1 MCTESHWFSIR
12 VDILSKGDEC
22 FPIELYHPHEFT
34 PPWRR
39 DSCERR
45 TKKRSWHPHSFS
57 SFFIGF
63 LWCGRLFWLSV
74 VCTFAFFVVQISYG
88 QWVRYQQHPTMI
100 SLETNYGNWMYLYPA
115 VTMCSN
121 YTNADTTI
129 DVVQRWVWTTAEQNV
144 IYFFVTPERQTDVR
158 KKKVWRNAPHDV
170 FVHSLWNISADDDAF
185 AVHKAFAETVATT
198 TWSNLNN
205 FARFANDSEHFKDV
219 DMRRLAFMVRKKH
232 QFSISSTKNCI
243 LIDTCVH

>member
-1 MCTESHWFSIR
+1 MTAEISTVVNSSAHQSETRHKWKDHNSYNA
-12 VDILSKGDEC
+12 
-22 FPIELYHPHEFT
+22 LYHKM
-34 PPWRR
+34 WRR
-39 DSCERR
+39 FSKLNQSNVHGIALIFYQSRHFVERWR
-45 TKKRSWHPHSFS
+45 MFFNRIISSTRIHATLATRLVRETNKKRSWHPHSFS

-158 KKKVWRNAPHDV
+158 KKKFDEMHPTTC
-170 FVHSLWNISADDDAF
+170 SC
-185 AVHKAFAETVATT
+185 TVCGTFQPTT
-198 TWSNLNN
+198 MHLPC
-205 FARFANDSEHFKDV
+205 
-219 DMRRLAFMVRKKH
+219 
-232 QFSISSTKNCI
+232 TKRSRSPLQPPPGRI
-243 LIDTCVH
+243 

>member
-158 KKKVWRNAPHDV
+158 KKKFDEMHPTTC
-170 FVHSLWNISADDDAF
+170 SC
-185 AVHKAFAETVATT
+185 TVCGTFQPTT
-198 TWSNLNN
+198 MHLPC
-205 FARFANDSEHFKDV
+205 
-219 DMRRLAFMVRKKH
+219 
-232 QFSISSTKNCI
+232 TKRSRSPLQPPPGRI
-243 LIDTCVH
+243 